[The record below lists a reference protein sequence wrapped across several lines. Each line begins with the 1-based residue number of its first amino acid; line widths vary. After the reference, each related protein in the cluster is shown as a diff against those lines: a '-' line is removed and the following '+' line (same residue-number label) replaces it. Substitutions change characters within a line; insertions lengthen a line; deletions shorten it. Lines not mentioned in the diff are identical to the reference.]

1 MAENHDGTIAIVG
14 IGCRLPDGVTCPD
27 SFWDM
32 LVEGR
37 NGITEVPE
45 DRWNIDT
52 FFDRDTSAPGK
63 MYVRAGGFLRQKID
77 EFDAQFFGMSPRE
90 AAYLDPQQRLLL
102 EVTWEALEDAR
113 LIPAALAGSDTG
125 VYIGGFMLDNMLTQ
139 FGTLNRDQI
148 GSHSAV
154 SSTLSILSNRLSYV
168 FDFRGPSITMDTA
181 CSSSLVAIHQAC
193 RALALGECGLA
204 LAGGVNFM
212 YRPETVIAM
221 CKGGFLAPDGRSK
234 SFDAR
239 ADGYGRGEGAGIVV
253 LKKAADAIRDGDEIY
268 ALIRGTGVNQDG
280 RTDGITVPNPASQA
294 ALIRQVCAE
303 AAIDPRDIRYVEAH
317 GTGTAVGDPLEA
329 AALGAVLGQGRGPGD
344 RCVVGSVKANIGHLE
359 AAAGITGLIKAAL
372 CLKHGAI
379 PPVANLETPNPN
391 IPFDDLGLKLAVA
404 LEPMPAGNG
413 PALAAVNS
421 FGYGGTNAHALLQQ
435 APARKTGDAAA
446 HGQRTAPYVLPIS
459 ARGDGALKAMAE
471 AYAAHLE
478 ALPGDTLADFCQAAA
493 VHRSHHD
500 SRLVVIGRSPD
511 ELASALRLHCR
522 TGQAPGAVAGNNSA
536 RGMKPVFVFTGM
548 GPQWWAMGRD
558 LLAGEPVF
566 GEFAENCD
574 RIFKDLAGWSILD
587 EMTRD
592 EADSRIGET
601 QIAQPANFVVQAGLA
616 ALWWSRGVEPAAI
629 LGHSVGEVTAA
640 YVAGV
645 LSLEDAI
652 RVAYHRSRVQKQ
664 AAGLGT
670 MLAVGLG
677 EDDATALLRPHG
689 GVSIAAINSPSSL
702 TLSGNTAELE
712 AIALELTAKGVFNR
726 FLQVEVAYH
735 SAYMDPLEAE
745 LMYCLSGLAPET
757 SAIPLYSTVTGGPTT
772 SGEFD
777 AGYWFR
783 NVREPVYFA
792 KAMDAAIGDGHR
804 VFLEVGPHP
813 VLSTS
818 IKQCLDHRGVQ
829 GYVLASLRRGHPE
842 QDTMAEALAGL
853 HACGSPVDWRRFYPQ
868 NDVFVR
874 LPAYPWQRES
884 HWQETDGAIAD
895 RLGRLDHALLGRRA
909 AAPNPSWHGRIN
921 RNLLPYVDDHRVESL
936 IVLPGAAYVELGF
949 AIHRDLGGAGAH
961 LIEHL
966 EFSKAM
972 VIDAADDPLIHVTY
986 DEERREYE
994 VHSRARE
1001 AAPWTVHARGRLS
1014 FLPFERPAAADMAE
1028 IRARCTGQVTATVH
1042 YEEMHGRGLHY
1053 GPWFNGVR
1061 QLWRAADGSEVLTF
1075 IQGHEELGLK
1085 DHRNLLHP
1093 TLLDACFQSLLAAIS
1108 IEDDPSVY
1116 VPVRIREA
1124 RLHKSPVGGFWCHGR
1139 LLRHDGGI
1147 LEGNI
1152 RLLGDDGEVLAEFRG
1167 IQAQALSRGASDGE
1181 REMDNHLYQFVWHEQ
1196 ARPEAPAASRMEPGR
1211 FVLLMDKGGVGE
1223 RLAADLTAAGA
1234 DPVIGPEDKA
1244 ALRRLLEDGPVASI
1258 VHLRS
1263 LDGPNDP
1270 ADPAGVSNTLSALG
1284 LIQTVTELGLKAP
1297 VFFVTRQAQPAEISG
1312 AEISVSQAPLA
1323 SLVRVAVNE
1332 FAEHRFRMIDIDGGA
1347 DARNALVH
1355 EILDGD
1361 ENDDVAL
1368 RGTRRLVSRFEHITA
1383 AELESGS
1390 VPGGSKAVRRYDPG
1404 PGEVE
1409 VAIRQAVVLA
1419 AGSAAAIGAVTRR
1432 GTGAGVSV
1440 GQEAIL
1446 SIDGPVA
1453 PFAVISGSCLQPV
1466 PKRDTGPSRPRGRIS
1481 GSLSEALRAINRFKR
1496 SRHGG
1501 DMLIDAGI
1509 GSAPAS
1515 GLVLAPLA
1523 AAHHAL
1529 LRVAHLTKGESIL
1542 VAGSGPLSLAA
1553 VQVARSAGAE
1563 VTVAAKSAGER
1574 PDLASLGIDPV
1585 LDCGSPAF
1593 AEDIRERTRGGF
1605 DVVFNTLEGEIAGKL
1620 QEVLTSSGRFIYA
1633 SSTKS
1638 RALHPTH
1645 NQLLARIDVAKL
1657 MSDDPA
1663 SFRILLQRVADEI
1676 DSGHLIP
1683 PPLQTAGNGAPGVVD
1698 FSEAHLD
1705 PAARAAL
1712 PPVRLD
1718 PERTYLVT
1726 GGFGGL
1732 GLELSR
1738 WLVGRGVR
1746 HLVLVGRRG
1755 ADTPGADLAIQCL
1768 ETLGARVHAAAADI
1782 ADGAQVERLLGEI
1795 AAIMPPLTGIF
1806 HTAAVLDDGP
1816 IYTIR
1821 PSQFETVMRPK
1832 ALGAWNLHLAT
1843 KGMEL
1848 TCFVMF
1854 SSIASVLG
1862 SPGQATYVAANAFQ
1876 DALAHHRRGQGM
1888 AAISVNLGAVSEVGM
1903 AARHEGV
1910 EQYLSR
1916 VGVGSFTPERVLN
1929 TLGRIL
1935 SWNPVQ
1941 IGAAD
1946 VDWRLWGGAYPA
1958 WAASPRYRHL
1968 MPAAGEAEGADG
1980 GQRGALCRLDPAGR
1994 HARIR
1999 EILAELL
2006 SEILRL
2012 PPEKI
2017 DPGLSLLNM
2026 GIDSLMAMETQV
2038 AIDQRIGMKVSVLEL
2053 MKGNSMDDLARQ
2065 LAELLAGEASQDTA
2079 PATTP
2084 VQPDEPDEPDDAE
2097 RFIQTAAGLLA
2108 RIDQLSDDEIE
2119 EEIRKLSSEE
2129 KVQA

>member
-1 MAENHDGTIAIVG
+1 MAENHDETIAIVG
-14 IGCRLPDGVTCPD
+14 IGCRLPGGVTCPD
-27 SFWDM
+27 SFWTM

-37 NGITEVPE
+37 DGIVEVPE

-52 FFDRDTSAPGK
+52 FFDRRKSAPGK
-63 MYVRAGGFLRQKID
+63 MYVRAGGFLQQKID

-113 LIPAALAGSDTG
+113 LIPAAMAGSDTG

-181 CSSSLVAIHQAC
+181 CSSSLVAVHQAC
-193 RALALGECGLA
+193 RALARGECGIA
-204 LAGGVNFM
+204 LAGGVNVM

-239 ADGYGRGEGAGIVV
+239 ADGYGRGEGAGVVV

-280 RTDGITVPNPASQA
+280 RTDGITVPNPASQE
-294 ALIRQVCAE
+294 ALIRQVCVE

-359 AAAGITGLIKAAL
+359 AAAGIAGLIKAAL

-379 PPVANLETPNPN
+379 PPVANLETPNPD
-391 IPFDDLGLKLAVA
+391 IPFDELGLKLAVA
-404 LEPMPAGNG
+404 LEPMPAGKG

-421 FGYGGTNAHALLQQ
+421 FGYGGTNAHALLQEAPCRQ
-435 APARKTGDAAA
+435 AGDAVAPEKRP
-446 HGQRTAPYVLPIS
+446 GPYVLPIS
-459 ARGDGALKAMAE
+459 ARGDGALKAMAK
-471 AYAAHLE
+471 AYAEQLDI
-478 ALPGDTLADFCQAAA
+478 LSGDALADLCRSAA

-500 SRLVVIGRSPD
+500 SRLVVFGRSSE
-511 ELASALRLHCR
+511 ELAATLRLHR
-522 TGQAPGAVAGNNSA
+522 STGQAPGAIAGNNSA

-548 GPQWWAMGRD
+548 GPQWWGMGRD
-558 LLAGEPVF
+558 LLAGEAEF
-566 GEFAENCD
+566 REFAEDCD
-574 RIFKDLAGWSILD
+574 RIFKELAGWSILA

-592 EADSRIGET
+592 EADSRILET

-616 ALWWSRGVEPAAI
+616 HLWRSRGVEPAAI

-677 EDDATALLRPHG
+677 EADATALLRSRG

-702 TLSGNTAELE
+702 TLSGDAAELQ
-712 AIALELTAKGVFNR
+712 AISLDLTASGVFNR

-735 SAYMDPLEAE
+735 SAYMDPLRAE
-745 LMYCLSGLAPET
+745 LMASLAGLAPAT
-757 SAIPLYSTVTGGPTT
+757 AAVRLYSTVTGRQTVE
-772 SGEFD
+772 GEFD
-777 AGYWFR
+777 ARYWFR

-792 KAMDAAIGDGHR
+792 GAMDAAIADGHC
-804 VFLEVGPHP
+804 VFLEIGPHP
-813 VLSTS
+813 VLSAS

-829 GYVLASLRRGHPE
+829 GHVLASLRRGHPE
-842 QDTMAEALAGL
+842 LDTMAEALAGL

-868 NDVFVR
+868 AGAFVR

-884 HWQETDGAIAD
+884 HWQETDGALAD
-895 RLGRLDHALLGRRA
+895 RLERLDHALLGRRA
-909 AAPNPSWHGRIN
+909 AAPNPSWQGRIN
-921 RNLLPYVDDHRVESL
+921 RNLLPYVDDHRVESS

-949 AIHRDLGGAGAH
+949 AVHRDLGGAGPH

-972 VIDAADDPLIHVTY
+972 VIDPADEPLIHVTY
-986 DEERREYE
+986 DQERREYE
-994 VHSRARE
+994 VHGRSRE

-1014 FLPFERPAAADMAE
+1014 FLPFDRPAAADLAG
-1028 IRARCTGQVTATVH
+1028 IRARCGCQVTAAAH
-1042 YEEMHGRGLHY
+1042 YAEMQGRGLHY

-1061 QLWRAADGSEVLTF
+1061 QLWRAADGGEVLAF
-1075 IQGHEELGLK
+1075 IQGHEALGLK

-1093 TLLDACFQSLLAAIS
+1093 TLLDACFQALLAAIR
-1108 IEDDPSVY
+1108 ITDDPSVY

-1124 RLHKSPVGGFWCHGR
+1124 RLHTSPDSGFWCHGK
-1139 LLRHDGGI
+1139 LLRHDGGA
-1147 LEGNI
+1147 LEGDI
-1152 RLLGDDGEVLAEFRG
+1152 RLLDDDGRILAEFRG
-1167 IQAQALSRGASDGE
+1167 IEAQALSRGISDDE
-1181 REMDNHLYQFVWHEQ
+1181 REMDKHLYRFVWHEE
-1196 ARPEAPAASRMEPGR
+1196 ARPEAPAASRPAPGR

-1234 DPVIGPEDKA
+1234 DPVIGPDDKA
-1244 ALRRLLEDGPVASI
+1244 ALQRMLADGPVGSI

-1263 LDGPNDP
+1263 LDGP
-1270 ADPAGVSNTLSALG
+1270 ADPAGLSNTLTALD
-1284 LIQTVTELGLKAP
+1284 LIQAVTELGLKAP
-1297 VFFVTRQAQPAEISG
+1297 VFFVTRQAQPAGISG
-1312 AEISVSQAPLA
+1312 AEVAVSQAPLA
-1323 SLVRVAVNE
+1323 GLVRVAVNE
-1332 FAEHRFRMIDIDGGA
+1332 FAEHRFRMIDIDGGT
-1347 DARNALVH
+1347 DAESALVH
-1355 EILDGD
+1355 EILGGD

-1368 RGTRRLVSRFEHITA
+1368 RGARRLVSRFEHTTA
-1383 AELESGS
+1383 AQLESGLAPGGS
-1390 VPGGSKAVRRYDPG
+1390 PGGSKELRRYDPG

-1409 VAIRQAVVLA
+1409 VAIRQAVMLA
-1419 AGSAAAIGAVTRR
+1419 PGSAAAIGVVTRR
-1432 GTGAGVSV
+1432 GAGVGIGT

-1446 SIDGPVA
+1446 PIDGPIT
-1453 PFAVISGSCLQPV
+1453 PFAVISERCLQPV
-1466 PKRDTGPSRPRGRIS
+1466 PKRDTGPSRPLGGIS

-1529 LRVAHLTKGESIL
+1529 LRVARLTKGESIL

-1553 VQVARSAGAE
+1553 VQVARSAGAA
-1563 VTVAAKSAGER
+1563 VTVAAKGAGER
-1574 PDLASLGIDPV
+1574 PDLAGLGIEPV

-1593 AEDIRERTRGGF
+1593 VADIRERTRGGGF
-1605 DVVFNTLEGEIAGKL
+1605 DVVFNTLEGETAGRL
-1620 QEVLTSSGRFIYA
+1620 QEVLTSSGRFIDA
-1633 SSTKS
+1633 SRSKS
-1638 RALHPTH
+1638 RALHPAH
-1645 NQLLARIDVAKL
+1645 NQSLARIDVAKL
-1657 MSDDPA
+1657 MSDVPA
-1663 SFRILLQRVADEI
+1663 AFGGLLQRVADRI

-1683 PPLQTAGNGAPGVVD
+1683 PPLQAADGAPAVVD

-1705 PAARAAL
+1705 PSARTAL
-1712 PPVRLD
+1712 PPVRFD

-1755 ADTPGADLAIQCL
+1755 ADAPGADQAIRSL
-1768 ETLGARVHAAAADI
+1768 EALGARVHAAAADI
-1782 ADGAQVERLLGEI
+1782 ADKAQVEGLLRQI
-1795 AAIMPPLTGIF
+1795 AGIMPPLTGIF

-1821 PSQFETVMRPK
+1821 PSQFATVMRAK

-1843 KGMEL
+1843 QGLEL

-1910 EQYLSR
+1910 EQYLAR

-1968 MPAAGEAEGADG
+1968 MPAAGVAEETDG

-2012 PPEKI
+2012 PPERI

-2038 AIDQRIGMKVSVLEL
+2038 AIDKRIGIKISVLEL
-2053 MKGNSMDDLARQ
+2053 MKGNSMDDLAGQ
-2065 LAELLAGEASQDTA
+2065 MADMLAGETSAGPDAA
-2079 PATTP
+2079 PAAP
-2084 VQPDEPDEPDDAE
+2084 VRSDEPDDAE
-2097 RFIQTAAGLLA
+2097 RFTQSAAGLLA
-2108 RIDQLSDDEIE
+2108 RIDHLSDDEIE

>member
-1 MAENHDGTIAIVG
+1 
-14 IGCRLPDGVTCPD
+14 
-27 SFWDM
+27 M

-37 NGITEVPE
+37 DGIVEVPE

-52 FFDRDTSAPGK
+52 FFDRRSSAPGK

-113 LIPAALAGSDTG
+113 LIPAAMAGTDTG
-125 VYIGGFMLDNMLTQ
+125 VYIGGFMIDNMLTQ

-181 CSSSLVAIHQAC
+181 CSSSLVAVHQAC
-193 RALALGECGLA
+193 RALVRGECGIA
-204 LAGGVNFM
+204 LAGGVNVM

-239 ADGYGRGEGAGIVV
+239 ADGYGRGEGAGIVI

-280 RTDGITVPNPASQA
+280 RTDGITVPNPASQE

-329 AALGAVLGQGRGPGD
+329 AALGAVLGQGREPGN

-379 PPVANLETPNPN
+379 PPVANLETPNPD
-391 IPFDDLGLKLAVA
+391 IPFDALGLKLAVA

-421 FGYGGTNAHALLQQ
+421 FGYGGTNAHALLQEAPCRQ
-435 APARKTGDAAA
+435 AGDAAA
-446 HGQRTAPYVLPIS
+446 PEKRSGPYVLPIS

-471 AYAAHLE
+471 AYAEHLE
-478 ALPGDTLADFCQAAA
+478 TLPGDALPDFCRSAA
-493 VHRSHHD
+493 VYRSHHD
-500 SRLVVIGRSPD
+500 SSLVVFGRSPD
-511 ELASALRLHCR
+511 ELAGSLRLYHA
-522 TGQAPGAVAGNNSA
+522 TGQAPQVIAGNNSA

-548 GPQWWAMGRD
+548 GPQWWGMGRE
-558 LLAGEPVF
+558 LLAGDPVF
-566 GEFAENCD
+566 REFAEDCD
-574 RIFKDLAGWSILD
+574 RIFKDLAGWSILA

-592 EADSRIGET
+592 EADSRILET

-616 ALWWSRGVEPAAI
+616 HLWRSRGVEPAAI

-677 EDDATALLRPHG
+677 EADATALLRSRG
-689 GVSIAAINSPSSL
+689 GVSIAAVNSPSSL
-702 TLSGNTAELE
+702 TLSGDAAELQ
-712 AIALELTAKGVFNR
+712 AIALDLTASGVFNR

-735 SAYMDPLEAE
+735 SAYMDPLRAE
-745 LMYCLSGLAPET
+745 LMASLAGLAPAVA
-757 SAIPLYSTVTGGPTT
+757 AIRLYSTVTGRQTVP
-772 SGEFD
+772 GEYD

-792 KAMDAAIGDGHR
+792 KAMDAAVADGHR
-804 VFLEVGPHP
+804 VFLEIGPHP
-813 VLSTS
+813 VISAS

-829 GYVLASLRRGHPE
+829 GHVLASLRRGQPE
-842 QDTMAEALAGL
+842 QDTMAEALASL
-853 HACGSPVDWRRFYPQ
+853 HAFGSPVDWRRFYPQ
-868 NDVFVR
+868 AGAFVR

-895 RLGRLDHALLGRRA
+895 RLECLDHALLGRRT
-909 AAPNPSWHGRIN
+909 AAPNPSWQGRIN

-949 AIHRDLGGAGAH
+949 AVHRDLGGAGTH

-972 VIDAADDPLIHVTY
+972 VIDPADEPLIHVAY
-986 DEERREYE
+986 DQEHREYE
-994 VHSRARE
+994 VHSRPRE

-1014 FLPFERPAAADMAE
+1014 FLPFERPAAADLAV
-1028 IRARCTGQVTATVH
+1028 ILLRCGCPVTAAAH
-1042 YEEMHGRGLHY
+1042 YEEMQARGLHY

-1061 QLWRAADGSEVLTF
+1061 QLWRAADGGEVLAF
-1075 IQGHEELGLK
+1075 VQGHEELGLK

-1093 TLLDACFQSLLAAIS
+1093 TLLDACFQTLLAAIRIS
-1108 IEDDPSVY
+1108 SDPSVY

-1124 RLHKSPVGGFWCHGR
+1124 RLHKSPDGGFWCHGR
-1139 LLRHDGGI
+1139 LLRHDGGT
-1147 LEGNI
+1147 LEGDI
-1152 RLLGDDGEVLAEFRG
+1152 RLLDDDGEVLAEFRG
-1167 IQAQALSRGASDGE
+1167 IEAQALSRGVSDDE
-1181 REMDNHLYQFVWHEQ
+1181 REMDKHLYRFVWHEE
-1196 ARPEAPAASRMEPGR
+1196 ARPEVPADSRPAPGR

-1223 RLAADLTAAGA
+1223 RLAAGLTAAGA

-1244 ALRRLLEDGPVASI
+1244 ALRRMLADGPVGSI

-1263 LDGPNDP
+1263 LDAPD
-1270 ADPAGVSNTLSALG
+1270 DPAGISNTLTALD
-1284 LIQTVTELGLKAP
+1284 LIQAVTELGLKAP
-1297 VFFVTRQAQPAEISG
+1297 VFFVTRQAQPAGISG
-1312 AEISVSQAPLA
+1312 VEVAVSQAPLA
-1323 SLVRVAVNE
+1323 GLVRVAVNE

-1347 DARNALVH
+1347 NAENALVH
-1355 EILDGD
+1355 EILGGDG
-1361 ENDDVAL
+1361 NDDVAL
-1368 RGTRRLVSRFEHITA
+1368 RGVRRLVSRFEHTTA
-1383 AELESGS
+1383 AELESGLA
-1390 VPGGSKAVRRYDPG
+1390 PGGSKALRRYDPG
-1404 PGEVE
+1404 TGEVE

-1419 AGSAAAIGAVTRR
+1419 AGSAAAIGVVTRR
-1432 GTGAGVSV
+1432 GAGAAIGT

-1446 SIDGPVA
+1446 PIDGPLT
-1453 PFAVISGSCLQPV
+1453 PFAVISERCLQPE
-1466 PKRDTGPSRPRGRIS
+1466 PRRNAGPSRPRGRI
-1481 GSLSEALRAINRFKR
+1481 
-1496 SRHGG
+1496 GG

-1509 GSAPAS
+1509 GSAPTS

-1523 AAHHAL
+1523 AAYHAL

-1542 VAGSGPLSLAA
+1542 VAGSGSLSLAA
-1553 VQVARSAGAE
+1553 VQVARSTGAA
-1563 VTVAAKSAGER
+1563 VTVAAKGAGER
-1574 PDLASLGIDPV
+1574 SGFAGLGIDPV
-1585 LDCGSPAF
+1585 LDCGSPSF
-1593 AEDIRERTRGGF
+1593 VEDIRERTRGGGF
-1605 DVVFNTLEGEIAGKL
+1605 DVVFNTLEGEIAGRL
-1620 QEVLTSSGRFIYA
+1620 QEVLTSSGRFVDA
-1633 SSTKS
+1633 SRSKS
-1638 RALHPTH
+1638 RALYPAH
-1645 NQLLARIDVAKL
+1645 NQSLDRVDVARL

-1663 SFRILLQRVADEI
+1663 AFGGLLQRVADRI
-1676 DSGHLIP
+1676 DRGDLIP
-1683 PPLQTAGNGAPGVVD
+1683 PPLQAADGAPGVVD
-1698 FSEAHLD
+1698 FSAAHLD
-1705 PAARAAL
+1705 PAARTAL

-1718 PERTYLVT
+1718 PDRTYLVT

-1755 ADTPGADLAIQCL
+1755 ADAPGADQAIRSL
-1768 ETLGARVHAAAADI
+1768 EALGARVHAAAADI
-1782 ADGAQVERLLGEI
+1782 ADEAQVERLLRQVAGT
-1795 AAIMPPLTGIF
+1795 MPPLTGVF

-1843 KGMEL
+1843 HGMEL
-1848 TCFVMF
+1848 NCFVMF

-1910 EQYLSR
+1910 EQYLAR
-1916 VGVGSFTPERVLN
+1916 VGVGSFTPERVLS

-1958 WAASPRYRHL
+1958 WAASSRYRHL
-1968 MPAAGEAEGADG
+1968 MPADAEAEGAGG

-2038 AIDQRIGMKVSVLEL
+2038 AIDKRIGIKVSVLEL
-2053 MKGNSMDDLARQ
+2053 MKGSSMDDLARR
-2065 LAELLAGEASQDTA
+2065 LADMLAAETLRGPDAAAA
-2079 PATTP
+2079 P
-2084 VQPDEPDEPDDAE
+2084 VRPDEPDDAE
-2097 RFIQTAAGLLA
+2097 RFIQTTAGLLA